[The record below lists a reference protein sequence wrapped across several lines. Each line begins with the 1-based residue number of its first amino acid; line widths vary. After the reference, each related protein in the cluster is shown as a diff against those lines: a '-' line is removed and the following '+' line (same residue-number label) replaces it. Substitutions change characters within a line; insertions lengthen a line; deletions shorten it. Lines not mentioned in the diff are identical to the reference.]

1 MTIGVAKA
9 LRLHVGQKTG
19 YQISL
24 FSPCFFSIH
33 WGLKERRLLRKKV
46 ISKRREEYRRPS
58 HGLAETKPTN
68 HPSRPRKRIRSHS
81 FVVTVRAACCEISS
95 QSVVDCPLTIREE
108 GNSVSLVCQ
117 NLGPGSRAVMV
128 NSFLTVRPCMENNHP
143 PLFSSGARYTW
154 VPVALYKRLV
164 TL

>member
-1 MTIGVAKA
+1 M
-9 LRLHVGQKTG
+9 
-19 YQISL
+19 
-24 FSPCFFSIH
+24 
-33 WGLKERRLLRKKV
+33 RKKV

-128 NSFLTVRPCMENNHP
+128 NSFLTCSSMHGKQPSTPLLFRGSLYLGSGSIIQAPCH
-143 PLFSSGARYTW
+143 FI
-154 VPVALYKRLV
+154 VPTSQWTTRVYPH
-164 TL
+164 T